1 MHLAKRMERLGTET
15 AFEVLA
21 RAKELERQGRNIIHL
36 EIGQPD
42 FDTPQYIKDAA
53 CEALAQ
59 GITGYGPSAGDP
71 ELREAVAEH
80 ISQSRGFPVDPSEVV
95 IVPGAKPIIYW
106 GITACV
112 DEGDEVIYPNPGF
125 PIYESMINFVGAKPV
140 PIPLRQENDFRLD
153 PQELISLVTPKTRMI
168 IINSPH
174 NPTGGVLELEDLE
187 AIAEVAIKN
196 DIIVMSDEPYEA
208 ILYEGKHYSIAALP
222 GMKERT
228 ILLDCFSKT
237 YAMTGWRLGY
247 GVCPKEVA
255 DAIAKLV
262 TNCVS
267 CTTVFVQRAGLAA
280 LRGPKEPTQKM
291 VAEFKRRRDVI
302 VDGLNQLPGFE
313 CLRPKGAFYV
323 FPRITKTG
331 LSAREL
337 ARRLLDEA
345 GVAVLSGTAFG
356 EYGEGHL
363 RLSYAN
369 SVENIQEALRRMAE
383 FLAANGIGS

>member
-21 RAKELERQGRNIIHL
+21 RAKQLEREGKSIVHL

-42 FDTPQYIKDAA
+42 FDTPQHIKDAA
-53 CEALAQ
+53 CAALAA
-59 GITGYGPSAGDP
+59 GVTGYGPSAGDP
-71 ELREAVAEH
+71 DLREAVAEH
-80 ISQSRGFPVDPSEVV
+80 ISTSRGFPVAPEEVV

-140 PIPLRQENDFRLD
+140 PIALRQKNDFRLD
-153 PQELISLVTPKTRMI
+153 PQELIDLVTPKTRMI
-168 IINSPH
+168 IINSPQ
-174 NPTGGVLELEDLE
+174 NPTGGVLEMEDLE

-208 ILYEGKHYSIAALP
+208 VLYEGTHHSIAALP

-228 ILLDCFSKT
+228 ILLDCFSKSF
-237 YAMTGWRLGY
+237 AMTGWRLGY

-255 DAIAKLV
+255 DSIAKLE

-267 CTTVFVQRAGLAA
+267 CTTVFVQKAGIAA
-280 LRGPKEPTQKM
+280 LKGPMDESQAM

-302 VDGLNQLPGFE
+302 VDGLNEIKGFE

-323 FPRITKTG
+323 FPQITGTGIDSRTLAKRI
-331 LSAREL
+331 LE
-337 ARRLLDEA
+337 EA
-345 GVAVLSGTAFG
+345 GVACLSGTAFG
-356 EYGEGHL
+356 EYGDGHL
-363 RLSYAN
+363 RFSYAN
-369 SVENIQEALRRMAE
+369 SVENIQEALKR
-383 FLAANGIGS
+383 LGKLLN

>member
-21 RAKELERQGRNIIHL
+21 RAKQLEREGKSIVHL

-42 FDTPQYIKDAA
+42 FDTPQHIKDAA
-53 CEALAQ
+53 CAALAA
-59 GITGYGPSAGDP
+59 GVTGYGPSAGDP
-71 ELREAVAEH
+71 DLREAVAEH
-80 ISQSRGFPVDPSEVV
+80 ISTSRGFPVAPEEVV

-112 DEGDEVIYPNPGF
+112 DEGMEVIYPNPGF

-140 PIPLRQENDFRLD
+140 PIALRQKNDFRLD
-153 PQELISLVTPKTRMI
+153 PQELIDLVTPKTRMI
-168 IINSPH
+168 IINSPQ
-174 NPTGGVLELEDLE
+174 NPTGGVLEMEDLE

-208 ILYEGKHYSIAALP
+208 VLYEGTHHSIAALP

-228 ILLDCFSKT
+228 ILLDCFSKSF
-237 YAMTGWRLGY
+237 AMTGWRLGY

-255 DAIAKLV
+255 DSIAKLE

-267 CTTVFVQRAGLAA
+267 CTTVFVQKAGIAA
-280 LRGPKEPTQKM
+280 LKGPMDESQAM

-302 VDGLNQLPGFE
+302 VDGLNEIKGFE

-323 FPRITKTG
+323 FPQITGTGIDSRTLAKRI
-331 LSAREL
+331 LE
-337 ARRLLDEA
+337 EA
-345 GVAVLSGTAFG
+345 GVACLSGTAFG
-356 EYGEGHL
+356 EYGDGHL
-363 RLSYAN
+363 RFSYAN
-369 SVENIQEALRRMAE
+369 SVENIQEALKR
-383 FLAANGIGS
+383 LGKLLN

>member
-21 RAKELERQGRNIIHL
+21 RATQLEREGKNIVHL

-42 FDTPQYIKDAA
+42 FDTPKFIKDAA
-53 CEALAQ
+53 CKALAD
-59 GITGYGPSAGDP
+59 GVTGYGPSAGDP
-71 ELREAVAEH
+71 DLREAVAEH
-80 ISQSRGFPVDPSEVV
+80 ISTSRGFPVDPTEVV

-140 PIPLRQENDFRLD
+140 PIALRQKNDFRLD

-168 IINSPH
+168 IINSPQ
-174 NPTGGVLELEDLE
+174 NPTGGVLEMEDLE

-208 ILYEGKHYSIAALP
+208 VLYEGKHHSIAALP

-228 ILLDCFSKT
+228 ILLDCFSKS

-247 GVCPKEVA
+247 GICPKEVA
-255 DAIAKLV
+255 DSIAKLV

-267 CTTVFVQRAGLAA
+267 CTTVFVQKAGIAA
-280 LRGPKEPTQKM
+280 LKGPKDESQAM

-302 VDGLNQLPGFE
+302 VDGLNKIKGFN

-323 FPRITKTG
+323 FPDITGTG
-331 LSAREL
+331 LDSRTLSKKILE
-337 ARRLLDEA
+337 EA

-356 EYGEGHL
+356 EYGDGHL

-369 SVENIQEALRRMAE
+369 SVENIQEAMGRIDKLMNS
-383 FLAANGIGS
+383 L

>member
-21 RAKELERQGRNIIHL
+21 RAKQLEREGKSIVHL

-42 FDTPQYIKDAA
+42 FDTPQHIKDAA
-53 CEALAQ
+53 CAALAA
-59 GITGYGPSAGDP
+59 GVTGYGPSAGDP
-71 ELREAVAEH
+71 DLREAVAEH
-80 ISQSRGFPVDPSEVV
+80 ISTSRGFPVAPEEVV

-140 PIPLRQENDFRLD
+140 PIALRQKNDFRLD
-153 PQELISLVTPKTRMI
+153 PQELIDLVTPKTRMI
-168 IINSPH
+168 IINSPQ
-174 NPTGGVLELEDLE
+174 NPTGGVLEMEDLE

-208 ILYEGKHYSIAALP
+208 VLYEGTHHSIAALP

-228 ILLDCFSKT
+228 ILLDCFSKSF
-237 YAMTGWRLGY
+237 AMTGWRLGY

-255 DAIAKLV
+255 DSIAKLE

-267 CTTVFVQRAGLAA
+267 CTTVFVQKAGIAA
-280 LRGPKEPTQKM
+280 LKGPMDESQAM

-302 VDGLNQLPGFE
+302 VDGLNEIKGFE

-323 FPRITKTG
+323 FPQITGTGIDSRTLAKRI
-331 LSAREL
+331 LE
-337 ARRLLDEA
+337 EA
-345 GVAVLSGTAFG
+345 GVACLSGTAFG
-356 EYGEGHL
+356 EYGDGHL
-363 RLSYAN
+363 RFSYAN
-369 SVENIQEALRRMAE
+369 SVENIQEALKR
-383 FLAANGIGS
+383 IGKLLN

>member
-21 RAKELERQGRNIIHL
+21 RAKELERQGRDIIHL

-42 FDTPQYIKDAA
+42 FDTPQHIKDAA

-153 PQELISLVTPKTRMI
+153 PKELISLVTPKTRMI

-302 VDGLNQLPGFE
+302 VDGLNELPGFE

-331 LSAREL
+331 LPAREL

>member
-21 RAKELERQGRNIIHL
+21 RAKQLEREGKSIVHL

-42 FDTPQYIKDAA
+42 FDTPQHIKDAA
-53 CEALAQ
+53 CEALAA
-59 GITGYGPSAGDP
+59 GVTGYGPSAGDP
-71 ELREAVAEH
+71 DLREAVAEH
-80 ISQSRGFPVDPSEVV
+80 ISTSRGFPVDPGEVV

-140 PIPLRQENDFRLD
+140 PIALRQKNDFRLD
-153 PQELISLVTPKTRMI
+153 PQELIDLVTPKTRMI
-168 IINSPH
+168 IINSPQ
-174 NPTGGVLELEDLE
+174 NPTGGVLEMEDLE

-208 ILYEGKHYSIAALP
+208 VLYEGTHHSIAALP

-228 ILLDCFSKT
+228 ILLDCFSKSF
-237 YAMTGWRLGY
+237 AMTGWRLGY

-255 DAIAKLV
+255 DAIAKLE

-267 CTTVFVQRAGLAA
+267 CTTVFVQKAGIAA
-280 LRGPKEPTQKM
+280 LKGPKDECAAM

-302 VDGLNQLPGFE
+302 VDGLNQIKGFE

-323 FPRITKTG
+323 FPQITGTG
-331 LSAREL
+331 VDSRTL
-337 ARRLLDEA
+337 AKKILEEA

-356 EYGEGHL
+356 EYGDGHL

-369 SVENIQEALRRMAE
+369 SVENIQEALRR
-383 FLAANGIGS
+383 IGALMN